1 MVVLKVLAPDLPVF
15 KLLFK
20 ADDKR
25 KLAVI
30 CLCSSLDPL
39 PFFFFEFAAIF
50 CDFFVNG
57 RVGFL
62 RGRLR
67 KTITGLRKSAGYQ
80 KTYAGP
86 PTTCRHA
93 IH

>member
-1 MVVLKVLAPDLPVF
+1 MVLKGIRIWGMVMLKVLAPDLPAS

-50 CDFFVNG
+50 CDFFVVDTVKIYTNDLSILCFG
-57 RVGFL
+57 
-62 RGRLR
+62 
-67 KTITGLRKSAGYQ
+67 
-80 KTYAGP
+80 
-86 PTTCRHA
+86 
-93 IH
+93 